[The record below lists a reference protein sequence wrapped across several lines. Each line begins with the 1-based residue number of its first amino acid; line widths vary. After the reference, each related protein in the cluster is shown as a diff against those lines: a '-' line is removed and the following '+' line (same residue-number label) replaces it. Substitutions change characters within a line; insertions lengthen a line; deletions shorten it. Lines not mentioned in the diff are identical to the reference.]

1 MAKSK
6 ITNPGPPVSQEQ
18 ISLLEKELAIE
29 LPESYR
35 GFLLETNGGE
45 PSPDEFIV
53 PGWEGEASAVSSFF
67 SISDDKEAGLE
78 SEILSFK
85 ARIPDSII
93 PIGTDPGGNLICIG
107 IADTN
112 RGKVY
117 FWDHEDELDE
127 NGESKLDFSN
137 TYLVAGSFDEFMENL
152 TDDAA

>member
-1 MAKSK
+1 MAK
-6 ITNPGPPVSQEQ
+6 IINPGPPVSQEE
-18 ISLLEKELAIE
+18 ISLLEKELAID
-29 LPESYR
+29 LPESYTE
-35 GFLLETNGGE
+35 FLLQTNGGE

-53 PGWEGEASAVSSFF
+53 PRWEGEASAVSFFF
-67 SISDDKEAGLE
+67 SISGDKGAGLK

-107 IADTN
+107 IDDAN

-137 TYLVAGSFDEFMENL
+137 TYLVAGSFDEFLENL
-152 TDDAA
+152 TDDAS